1 MIDFVCDS
9 CHKRRKKQDQSWIL
23 GLAAESIGAKSA
35 TREINI
41 LSRWGIAEA
50 VHPMAVHFCSERC
63 KDRYMKKL
71 FTYELAS

>member
-1 MIDFVCDS
+1 MIEFVCDS
-9 CHKRRKKQDQSWIL
+9 CNKSKKPDQSWIL

-41 LSRWGIAEA
+41 LSKWGNAEA
-50 VHPMAVHFCSERC
+50 VHPMAVHFCSDRC

>member
-1 MIDFVCDS
+1 MIDFVGDS

-23 GLAAESIGAKSA
+23 GLAASIGAKSA
-35 TREINI
+35 SREINI